1 MVVFELLLGNESR
14 IGFFFIP
21 YLNYQVFRT
30 YGPVVD
36 TGTSC
41 TAAAAAASETSGKMA
56 ASA

>member
-30 YGPVVD
+30 YGHVVD

-41 TAAAAAASETSGKMA
+41 TAAAASETSGKMA